1 MSDTLWEIP
10 REPAVAYREQ
20 DREEDAKSIPLQ
32 VHKNPL
38 RIVN

>member
-20 DREEDAKSIPLQ
+20 DREEE
-32 VHKNPL
+32 VHFVASP
-38 RIVN
+38 